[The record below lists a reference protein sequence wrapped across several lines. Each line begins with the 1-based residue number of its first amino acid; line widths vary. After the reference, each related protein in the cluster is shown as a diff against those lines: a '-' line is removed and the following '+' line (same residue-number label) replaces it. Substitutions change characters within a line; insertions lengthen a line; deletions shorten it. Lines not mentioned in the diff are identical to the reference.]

1 MPRPGVGVFGGRN
14 HTPVLE
20 IKPESPFVV
29 FYGEPS
35 ESHDAELKGK
45 LILNNPESLSVR
57 SVRITLTATRK
68 VSWHLTNTVSPQPIT
83 QKTNFLVDNLTLF
96 PVSCSDKNA
105 KAHKINAGYHE
116 WDFKFRMPSNL
127 DQSVEGL
134 PTNWVV
140 YNLKATVDRGYMS
153 KQLSASSHIRVIRTL
168 GRDML
173 ESMPMEQINEDIW
186 ANKVAY
192 KITVPQKNYII
203 GTQITADFV
212 LIPLRKGVEIT
223 TIKMEL
229 IESRQLFADYAG
241 RRISHQTD
249 IQVAVN
255 EADMPA
261 NSAHL
266 VPSEIDEA
274 DALFDESHR
283 FSMSLDLPKSLKHCR
298 QSVDT
303 ENIRLSHKL
312 RLYVN
317 LKNPEGHTSQL
328 LVKNHV
334 HLFISPNLPPNEDQ
348 SVLVDNNILTQ
359 QAIAD
364 EVNQN
369 APPTYGLHQLD
380 ELYNDIDPS
389 GFMTPGGWR
398 STMNSGANTP
408 FFAQS
413 RRGSTEDL
421 SLDAVAHQQ
430 DGPGVSTIALQ
441 HRLANLNMSHTDR
454 HSRFHP
460 SRQDSN
466 GDHSGSGQQSSNHS
480 SGQSTPHHRTP
491 QNGTEPSYFDIPTT
505 DYDYDMSALARTPSY
520 NTAVRT
526 PAAYMPMEVALPSYD
541 VAMSRPGSPVR
552 SRGSRG
558 TTPSPAR
565 SLDTLNEET
574 FRNTQINS
582 RRESPRHSDEMR

>member
-1 MPRPGVGVFGGRN
+1 LVASQLPAPPLLIPPPR
-14 HTPVLE
+14 
-20 IKPESPFVV
+20 
-29 FYGEPS
+29 
-35 ESHDAELKGK
+35 
-45 LILNNPESLSVR
+45 
-57 SVRITLTATRK
+57 
-68 VSWHLTNTVSPQPIT
+68 WHLTNTVSPQPIT
-83 QKTNFLVDNLTLF
+83 QKTNFLVENLTLF
-96 PVSCSDKNA
+96 PVSGDRT

-116 WDFKFRMPSNL
+116 WDFKFKMPSST

-153 KQLSASSHIRVIRTL
+153 KQLSATSHIRVIRTL
-168 GRDML
+168 GRDLL
-173 ESMPMEQINEDIW
+173 ESMPTEQINEDIW

-203 GTQITADFV
+203 GTSITADFV

-229 IESRQLFADYAG
+229 IESRQLFAEYAG
-241 RRISHQTD
+241 RRISNQSE
-249 IQVAVN
+249 IQVAVK
-255 EADMPA
+255 EADMPP
-261 NSAHL
+261 NSEHR
-266 VPSEIDEA
+266 VPAEADDGESA

-283 FSMSLDLPKSLKHCR
+283 FSMTLDLPKSLKKCR

-348 SVLVDNNILTQ
+348 SVVVDQDVITQ
-359 QAIAD
+359 QAMQD
-364 EVNQN
+364 EANQN

-380 ELYNDIDPS
+380 SLYNDIDPS
-389 GFMTPGGWR
+389 GYMTPGGYL
-398 STMNSGANTP
+398 SMMNSGANTP

-413 RRGSTEDL
+413 RRGSVEDL
-421 SLDAVAHQQ
+421 ASMDAVAHQT
-430 DGPGVSTIALQ
+430 SAAALQ
-441 HRLANLNMSHTDR
+441 HRLQNLDMSR
-454 HSRFHP
+454 SPESRGSWFRP
-460 SRQDSN
+460 SRSGNDSS
-466 GDHSGSGQQSSNHS
+466 HQSS
-480 SGQSTPHHRTP
+480 GESTPQRS
-491 QNGTEPSYFDIPTT
+491 TEPSYFDLPTN
-505 DYDYDMSALARTPSY
+505 DYDMSALTRTPSY

-526 PAAYMPMEVALPSYD
+526 PAAYTPMEVSLPSYEI
-541 VAMSRPGSPVR
+541 ATSRPSSPVR

-558 TTPSPAR
+558 TTPSPRR
-565 SLDTLNEET
+565 SVDTLNEET
-574 FRNTQINS
+574 LRNTQMNS
-582 RRESPRHSDEMR
+582 RRQSPRHSDDER